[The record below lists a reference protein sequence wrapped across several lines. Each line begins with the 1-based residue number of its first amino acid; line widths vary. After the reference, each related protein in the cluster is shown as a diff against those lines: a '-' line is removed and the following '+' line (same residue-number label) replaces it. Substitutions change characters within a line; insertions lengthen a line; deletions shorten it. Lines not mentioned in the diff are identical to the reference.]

1 METYRYRVKVHKK
14 GLIVIPAE
22 VRRKLGIH
30 EGSHLE
36 LVVEDNSIRLLIPKD
51 LREAFGIDGEKA
63 VEVARL
69 ISASRRAEV
78 EKEVRS

>member
-1 METYRYRVKVHKK
+1 MERYRIKVHKK

-22 VRRKLGIH
+22 VRRRFGIR
-30 EGSHLE
+30 EGSFLE
-36 LVVEDNSIRLLIPKD
+36 LVVENSSMRLIVPRSLKD
-51 LREAFGIDGEKA
+51 AFEIDGEKA
-63 VEVARL
+63 LEVVRL

>member
-1 METYRYRVKVHKK
+1 MERYRVKVRKK

-22 VRRKLGIH
+22 VRRRFGIR
-30 EGSHLE
+30 EGSFLE
-36 LVVEDNSIRLLIPKD
+36 LVVEKSGMRLIVPRSLKD
-51 LREAFGIDGEKA
+51 AFGVDGERA
-63 VEVARL
+63 LEVVRL